1 MSIKSLLFLLFPS
14 FFRFRRE
21 RHCCAAAGYNNTLP
35 AHSTALYI
43 GRRQPK
49 ALYACRFPPALR
61 DQTRRWYR
69 NAAGQPMRN
78 VNGRFALH
86 KGIEA
91 AVNLV
96 LHNRIQKP
104 QIFIKKSSFFSFRA
118 FILFIHQKC
127 KGSHQ
132 KTKAVCNN
140 QIAFY
145 LQFTLGQVNI
155 ILIVFICIP
164 PNFI

>member
-1 MSIKSLLFLLFPS
+1 MSVFCFFLHFFVFAGSGIVVLLQAT
-14 FFRFRRE
+14 
-21 RHCCAAAGYNNTLP
+21 HNTLP
-35 AHSTALYI
+35 ARSTALHI

-69 NAAGQPMRN
+69 KRRSWTADAKCKWPSR
-78 VNGRFALH
+78 LL

-96 LHNRIQKP
+96 LRNRIQKP

-127 KGSHQ
+127 KSSHQ
-132 KTKAVCNN
+132 KTKVVCNN